1 MHCPNCAT
9 PNPDEY
15 KYCRSCGMQLK
26 LVSAIVAHH
35 RGRSGAQGPAKSEE
49 EITFG
54 SVKVIAASFLTLA
67 FGLLIALVGP
77 KVFSQEFVPTLGGL
91 IFLAGMIVFLF
102 ACFRLAWLKAR
113 PRPSPPEHQAIT
125 QPDLQPPEAALLAPP
140 IPSVTESTTRL
151 MDDVPAVQQPQRSS
165 GQQAG

>member
-9 PNPDEY
+9 PNPEEH

-35 RGRSGAQGPAKSEE
+35 RGKSGAEGPAKSEQ

-54 SVKVIAASFLTLA
+54 SVKVITASFVTLA
-67 FGLLIALVGP
+67 LGLLIALAGP
-77 KVFSQEFVPTLGGL
+77 KLFSQEFVPTLGGL
-91 IFLAGMIVFLF
+91 IFLAAMFVFLF
-102 ACFRLAWLKAR
+102 ACFRLAWLRAR
-113 PRPSPPEHQAIT
+113 PRRSPFVHQAIT
-125 QPDLQPPEAALLAPP
+125 QPDLQAPEAALLAPP
-140 IPSVTESTTRL
+140 ISSVTESTTRL
-151 MDDVPAVQQPQRSS
+151 MDEVPAVPPPRQSS